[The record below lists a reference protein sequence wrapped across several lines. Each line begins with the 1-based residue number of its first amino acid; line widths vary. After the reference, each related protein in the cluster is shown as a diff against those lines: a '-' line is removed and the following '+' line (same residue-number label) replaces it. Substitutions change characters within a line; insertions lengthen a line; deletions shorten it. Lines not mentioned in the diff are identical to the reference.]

1 MPGQNYVK
9 VFYLFFFKFVSSFF
23 FFPSWFRMKSKPW
36 FSSRTARPASNWTR
50 SSLQLPCPKW
60 PQTPRTIFTLP
71 SPVTVRSPKTLLATT
86 LTWKRLPAP
95 SSTPRARPTVLKL
108 HTAPRSEPPRC
119 SAVAMAP
126 CLPGIQVWNLL
137 SLQEMTSVKKDRGGK
152 VAVSPMAERTQRH
165 SWQGAGSSLAERR
178 LSNQRRQTSWST
190 SREQPGMSAVFA
202 RGKCKF
208 FFASKILCVS
218 WKCSASIGKKKSYF
232 LCSVGSSSNV
242 LTSWAQRQKLRSKKT
257 KTGRSS
263 SQTPEY
269 LEKPC
274 GFRES
279 PKRSPPQGP
288 DSQEQVLLTLL

>member
-1 MPGQNYVK
+1 
-9 VFYLFFFKFVSSFF
+9 
-23 FFPSWFRMKSKPW
+23 MKSKPW

-50 SSLQLPCPKW
+50 SSLQLPCPKL

-71 SPVTVRSPKTLLATT
+71 SPVTVCSPKTLLATT

-108 HTAPRSEPPRC
+108 HTTPRSEPPRC

-165 SWQGAGSSLAERR
+165 SWQGAGSSLTERR

-218 WKCSASIGKKKSYF
+218 WKCFASIGKKSHIF
-232 LCSVGSSSNV
+232 SVLLAAPVMFWHPGPRDRNSGPKKP
-242 LTSWAQRQKLRSKKT
+242 KLDGVHLKPQSTWRNLVASENLPN
-257 KTGRSS
+257 GLPRRV
-263 SQTPEY
+263 QTPRNRY
-269 LEKPC
+269 CSPC
-274 GFRES
+274 CS
-279 PKRSPPQGP
+279 CSACINA
-288 DSQEQVLLTLL
+288 